1 MNMAGNSANDE
12 IAKLKN
18 AIFTVG
24 TLNFQILYSATAN
37 TF

>member
-18 AIFTVG
+18 VIFTES